1 LRGTANP
8 VPKGHAGSNPA
19 RASIKSLIHLFFYH
33 HPQEDAHVTTFDYD
47 HRVIGPELDYFHLQD
62 DAAGS
67 VFWHPRGAAVFAAV
81 QDLVRRR
88 IAEGYREVRSPQLY
102 QHRMWERSG
111 HLDHYAANI
120 YDVGDMLLKPMNCP
134 AHVEIFKAGNHS
146 HRDLPLRLSEFG
158 CCHRKEPSGALHGIM
173 RLRQFVQ
180 DDAHI
185 FCAEEHVE
193 AEVSSFCALLM
204 RVYRDF
210 GFEDIEVGLSL
221 RPDDRAGD
229 DALWDRSEEMLRA
242 GIRAAGLEAEEMPG
256 EGAFYGPKLEFGLRD
271 RQGRRWQCGT
281 LQLDFVLPGRLGA
294 RYSAPEGHLVPVM
307 IHRAI
312 LGSLE
317 RFIGILLEHHGG
329 VLPEW
334 LMPVAAVILPVEDAH
349 VERAREVRRLLGSAR
364 VEVDASP
371 HSVSDRVK
379 RHVAHHIPWIIVI
392 GDREVESGLIAVRRR
407 GSRRIE
413 PMAIGNVSFARP
425 PDA

>member
-1 LRGTANP
+1 
-8 VPKGHAGSNPA
+8 
-19 RASIKSLIHLFFYH
+19 
-33 HPQEDAHVTTFDYD
+33 
-47 HRVIGPELDYFHLQD
+47 
-62 DAAGS
+62 
-67 VFWHPRGAAVFAAV
+67 
-81 QDLVRRR
+81 
-88 IAEGYREVRSPQLY
+88 
-102 QHRMWERSG
+102 MWERSG
-111 HLDHYAANI
+111 HLEHYAANI

-173 RLRQFVQ
+173 RLRQFHQ

-193 AEVSSFCALLM
+193 SEVSSFCDLLV

-210 GFEDIEVGLSL
+210 GFEEIEVGLSL

-229 DALWDRSEEMLRA
+229 DALWDRSEEMLRQ
-242 GIRAAGLEAEEMPG
+242 GIRAAGLAFDEYPG

-294 RYSAPEGHLVPVM
+294 KYSSPDGHRVPIM

-329 VLPEW
+329 ILPEW
-334 LMPVAAVILPVEDAH
+334 LMPVQAVVIPVDARH
-349 VERAREVRRLLGSAR
+349 VPRARELRRLLGAAR

-371 HSVSDRVK
+371 HSVSDRIK
-379 RHVAHHIPWIIVI
+379 RHAAHHVPWLLVV
-392 GDREVESGLIAVRRR
+392 GDREEADGSVSARRR
-407 GSRRIE
+407 GSRSTSSMRPEEIAFE
-413 PMAIGNVSFARP
+413 PP
-425 PDA
+425 PLD

>member
-1 LRGTANP
+1 M
-8 VPKGHAGSNPA
+8 
-19 RASIKSLIHLFFYH
+19 
-33 HPQEDAHVTTFDYD
+33 
-47 HRVIGPELDYFHLQD
+47 QD
-62 DAAGS
+62 
-67 VFWHPRGAAVFAAV
+67 
-81 QDLVRRR
+81 QIRRR
-88 IAEGYREVRSPQLY
+88 ISEDYQEVRSPQLY
-102 QHRMWERSG
+102 QKRMWERSG
-111 HLDHYAANI
+111 HLEHYGDHM

-193 AEVSSFCALLM
+193 SEVASFCALLVK
-204 RVYRDF
+204 VYADF

-229 DALWDRSEEMLRA
+229 DASWDRAEDRLRS
-242 GIRAAGLEAEEMPG
+242 GIRAAGLAFEEYPG
-256 EGAFYGPKLEFGLRD
+256 EGAFYGPKLEFGLKD

-294 RYSAPEGHLVPVM
+294 KYSSPDGHLVPVM

-334 LMPVAAVILPVEDAH
+334 LMPVAAVVLPVDEAH
-349 VERAREVRRLLGSAR
+349 VEYAREVRRRLGGAR

-371 HSVSDRVK
+371 HSISDRVK
-379 RHVAHHIPWIIVI
+379 HHLAHRIPAIIVV
-392 GDREVESGLIAVRRR
+392 GDREMASGMASIRRR
-407 GSRRIE
+407 GERRVEGVRIE
-413 PMAIGNVSFARP
+413 EIVLAQP
-425 PDA
+425 PV